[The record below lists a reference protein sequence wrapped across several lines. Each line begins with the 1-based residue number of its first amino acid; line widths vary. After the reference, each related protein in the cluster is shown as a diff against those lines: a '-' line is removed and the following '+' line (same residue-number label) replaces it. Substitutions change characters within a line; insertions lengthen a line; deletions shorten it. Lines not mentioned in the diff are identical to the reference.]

1 MTEFPRNLVEA
12 EMMEEY
18 RGGINS
24 FVHLSVPDDVMV
36 AIEECKHECFH
47 CARNYYSEKVSS
59 EEQNIHIDSFMPKDG
74 ICYDCGSNDIR
85 RVGNAAEFE
94 TTLATYKKAK
104 DDLLGFYDH
113 HGLLV
118 DFDLK
123 QGYDDYEKIRQ
134 QIQFNIKH

>member
-1 MTEFPRNLVEA
+1 MTDFPRNLLEA

-24 FVHLSVPDDVMV
+24 FVHLSLPDDVLV
-36 AIEECKHECFH
+36 AIEESKYECQH
-47 CARNYYSEKVSS
+47 CGRMYYGEKVSS

-94 TTLATYKKAK
+94 TELSEYKKVK
-104 DDLLGFYDH
+104 DELLGFYDH

-118 DFDLK
+118 DFEMR